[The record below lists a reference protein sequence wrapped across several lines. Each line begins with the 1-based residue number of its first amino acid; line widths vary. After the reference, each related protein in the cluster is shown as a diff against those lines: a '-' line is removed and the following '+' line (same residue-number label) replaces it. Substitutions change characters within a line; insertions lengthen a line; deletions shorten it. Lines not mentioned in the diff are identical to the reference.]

1 MTGERTFD
9 LVGHDYARK
18 DSVARVTGRE
28 IYSVDG
34 YSFGVASSN
43 VRYVRIPVS
52 EAV

>member
-1 MTGERTFD
+1 MTSDRYFD
-9 LVGHDYARK
+9 SVGHDYPRK
-18 DSVARVTGRE
+18 DGIARVTATE
-28 IYSVDG
+28 WYTVDG